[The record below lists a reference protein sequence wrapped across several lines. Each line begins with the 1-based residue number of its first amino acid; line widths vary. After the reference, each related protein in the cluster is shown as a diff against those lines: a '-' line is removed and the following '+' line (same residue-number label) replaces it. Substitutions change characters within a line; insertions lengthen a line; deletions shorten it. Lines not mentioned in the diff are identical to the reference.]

1 LKPPKYPEAHVPF
14 EFLVQQGSLFP
25 INERTEKVYQRL
37 VKYNMVK
44 EKTPGLV
51 KRIILASN
59 WIEDKISDTRQGFD
73 RSLGVDEKKA
83 VSQLIEG
90 LQSFRN
96 LEKDPETPKM
106 LQSKI
111 FEIARSN
118 FLEPKNFF
126 KLIYRLLLNTDTGP
140 RLGNYAVDLGIE
152 KTCEILSKHLD
163 HP

>member
-1 LKPPKYPEAHVPF
+1 
-14 EFLVQQGSLFP
+14 
-25 INERTEKVYQRL
+25 
-37 VKYNMVK
+37 MVK

>member
-1 LKPPKYPEAHVPF
+1 
-14 EFLVQQGSLFP
+14 LFP

-37 VKYNMVK
+37 VKYNMAK

-59 WIEDKISDTRQGFD
+59 WIEDEISDTRQGFN

-118 FLEPKNFF
+118 FVEPKNFF

-152 KTCEILSKHLD
+152 KTCEILSKQLE